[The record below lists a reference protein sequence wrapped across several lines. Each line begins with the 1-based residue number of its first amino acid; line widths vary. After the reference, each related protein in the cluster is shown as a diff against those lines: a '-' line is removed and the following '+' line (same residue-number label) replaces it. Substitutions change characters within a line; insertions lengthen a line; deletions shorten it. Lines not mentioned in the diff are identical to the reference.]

1 VARVEGERAVSQQ
14 QTQSILSQ
22 TALARLRQSGP
33 SGPIGGRP
41 PVFSCELSINELALL
56 RQAGF
61 EPLGLVM
68 GSSMYHIGYQFQA
81 LSQSQELQVLT
92 QTMYTAREYA
102 MARMEAEAETL
113 GADGIVGVRLDY
125 RQYAWADDLLEF
137 MALGTAVRAVVGA
150 SWRTPSG
157 RMFTTDLSGQDLW
170 TLSRGGFAPVSF
182 VLGTCVYHVAHESFR
197 QMWKTVGQNSEM
209 PNFTQATY
217 DAREISLARMQAE
230 AQRDGAQG
238 IVGARIIEE
247 SHIWGDNAIEFLALG
262 GSIRRLEQPGDLP
275 APSVVLPLV
284 G

>member
-1 VARVEGERAVSQQ
+1 MSQQ
-14 QTQSILSQ
+14 QSQSILSQ

-33 SGPIGGRP
+33 GGPGGDRP

-56 RQAGF
+56 GQAGF

-81 LSQSQELQVLT
+81 FSQSQELQVLT

-102 MARMEAEAETL
+102 IARMEAEADTL

-125 RQYAWADDLLEF
+125 RRYAWADDLLEF
-137 MALGTAVRAVVGA
+137 MAVGTAVRAVGTS

-157 RMFTTDLSGQDLW
+157 RPFTSHLSGQDLW
-170 TLSRGGFAPVSF
+170 TLARGGFAPVSF

-197 QMWKTVGQNSEM
+197 QMWRTVGQNAEM

-217 DAREISLARMQAE
+217 DAREIALARMQAE
-230 AQRDGAQG
+230 AQRDGAHG
-238 IVGARIIEE
+238 IVGARLVED
-247 SHIWGDNAIEFLALG
+247 SHIWGDNAIEFLAVG
-262 GSIRRLEQPGDLP
+262 GSIRRQAGQSDVA
-275 APSVVLPLV
+275 APSVVLPMV